1 MDTYDAYLF
10 DLDGTLVDTAPDLM
24 AGLNVSLA
32 EHGYTEVDEELTR
45 RWVGH
50 GAAKMIEQA
59 LQHQGSEEPPTHLA
73 QSMFDRFLEYYAAH
87 IANESKAYPGV
98 REALASLGQQ
108 AGLGVVTNKI
118 SRLTH
123 PLLDALDLAR
133 CFQVVVCGDTTGAFK
148 PAADP
153 ALQACASLGVAPAQT
168 LFVGDSITDVQCA
181 RAAGCDVVCVRYGYT
196 GGIAPDDLG
205 ADRLVDSLANLV
217 PAHSHRRPQ

>member
-24 AGLNVSLA
+24 AGLNVCLA

-59 LQHQGSEEPPTHLA
+59 LVHQGSDEPPAHLA
-73 QSMFDRFLEYYAAH
+73 KSMFDRFLDHYSLH
-87 IANESKAYPGV
+87 IADRSTPYPGV
-98 REALASLGQQ
+98 REALDSLGQH
-108 AGLGVVTNKI
+108 AVLGVVTNKV
-118 SRLTH
+118 SRLTT
-123 PLLDALDLAR
+123 PLLDALDLAQ
-133 CFQVVVCGDTTGAFK
+133 CFEVVVCSDTVGVFK

-153 ALQACASLGVAPAQT
+153 ALHACASLGVAPART

-181 RAAGCDVVCVRYGYT
+181 RAAGCDVVCVPYGYS
-196 GGIAPDDLG
+196 GGIPPEDLG
-205 ADRLVDSLANLV
+205 ADRLIDSLICLV
-217 PAHSHRRPQ
+217 

>member
-24 AGLNVSLA
+24 AGLNACLA
-32 EHGYTEVDEELTR
+32 EHGYNEVDEELTR

-59 LQHQGSEEPPTHLA
+59 LVHQGSEEPPEHLA
-73 QSMFDRFLEYYAAH
+73 ISMFDRFLEYYAAH
-87 IANESKAYPGV
+87 IADKSTPYPGV
-98 REALASLGQQ
+98 RETLASLGQQ
-108 AGLGVVTNKI
+108 ARMAVVTNKI
-118 SRLTH
+118 SRLTV

-133 CFQVVVCGDTTGAFK
+133 CFEVVVCSDTVGVFK

-153 ALQACASLGVAPAQT
+153 ALRACESLGAEPSRT

-181 RAAGCDVVCVRYGYT
+181 RAAGCGVVCVRYGYT
-196 GGIAPDDLG
+196 GGIAPEDLG
-205 ADRLVDSLANLV
+205 ADRLIDSLANLV
-217 PAHSHRRPQ
+217 